1 MAKSQNPYKKYIKA
15 IINHHAD
22 YKLAIERKENDYYIC
37 DGISM
42 LKVSVGLY
50 EHFFMTSDE
59 AFVQLADGEIITY
72 PSGSFEGERSNGHS
86 FSSLYA
92 NVLIKDYVQVTG
104 AAIDDVSAFDHK
116 VKRKI
121 RVAVIGD
128 LLAGFNDEYIVA
140 AKEFAGVFLG
150 TKSTAPIKWDN
161 HVMGMLLMP
170 IRADA
175 FRQDIERIQKAKIEW

>member
-1 MAKSQNPYKKYIKA
+1 MAKTQNPYKKYIKA
-15 IINHHAD
+15 IMNYHVD

-42 LKVSVGLY
+42 LKIPVELY
-50 EHFFMTSDE
+50 DKFFAESDE
-59 AFVQLADGEIITY
+59 AFAQLVDGEIITY
-72 PSGSFEGERSNGHS
+72 PSGSFEGERSNGYS

-92 NVLIKDYVQVTG
+92 NVLIKDYVQITG
-104 AAIDDVSAFDHK
+104 VVIDDISAFDHK

-150 TKSTAPIKWDN
+150 AKSTAPIKWEN

-170 IRADA
+170 IRVDTI
-175 FRQDIERIQKAKIEW
+175 RQDIERIQKAKIF